1 MVTDP
6 APDGRSE
13 TQTQRQ
19 VLLAAALEEAQHA
32 GLADQS
38 LRQLA
43 DRLGTSHRM
52 LIYHFGSKQGL
63 LAAVVGEV
71 ERRQREVLA
80 SLHEDVDIS
89 APDLARQLWKQL
101 ADPQMWPQER
111 LFFEV
116 YAQALQRRDHTGD
129 FLDQVLEPWF
139 ELLTKVHQAGGQP
152 ARAARTQ
159 ARLGVAVVRG
169 LLLDLLAT
177 GDRRGVDQAM
187 RMFID
192 WYEAQLGEGS

>member
-1 MVTDP
+1 
-6 APDGRSE
+6 
-13 TQTQRQ
+13 

-116 YAQALQRRDHTGD
+116 YAQALQHRDHTGD

-139 ELLTKVHQAGGQP
+139 ELLTKVH
-152 ARAARTQ
+152 RAARTQ

-192 WYEAQLGEGS
+192 WYETQLGEGS

>member
-1 MVTDP
+1 MTGAEP
-6 APDGRSE
+6 AEGAGE
-13 TQTQRQ
+13 QTQRQ
-19 VLLAAALEEAQHA
+19 VLLSAALEQAA
-32 GLADQS
+32 DGGLADQS

-43 DRLGTSHRM
+43 ERLGTSHRM

-71 ERRQREVLA
+71 ERRQRDLLA
-80 SLHEDVDIS
+80 QLHRDPDAS
-89 APDLARQLWKQL
+89 PTDLARRLWKQL
-101 ADPQMWPQER
+101 ADPSMWPQER

-116 YAQALQRRDHTGD
+116 YSQALQQREHTGE

-139 ELLTKVHQAGGQP
+139 DLLTRLHRTSGQTP
-152 ARAARTQ
+152 AAARAQ

-177 GDRRGVDQAM
+177 GDRRGVDRAM
-187 RMFID
+187 ALFID
-192 WYEAQLGEGS
+192 WYGEHLEPRP